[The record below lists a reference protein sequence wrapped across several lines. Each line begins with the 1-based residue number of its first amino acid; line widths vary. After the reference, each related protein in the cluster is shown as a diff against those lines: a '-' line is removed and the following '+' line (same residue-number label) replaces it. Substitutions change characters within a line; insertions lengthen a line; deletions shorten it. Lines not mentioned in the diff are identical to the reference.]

1 MEIRHKNRAD
11 RICLFDGCTREGV
24 KPCANYMFESLVN
37 SKFQEILC
45 VVLTGMGADG
55 AEGIANLKKSKR
67 VTVITQDELSCAVYG
82 MPKSVVKAGL
92 SDITASLDKLAD
104 VIVKTV

>member
-1 MEIRHKNRAD
+1 MGVA
-11 RICLFDGCTREGV
+11 GVGGEG
-24 KPCANYMFESLVN
+24 
-37 SKFQEILC
+37 
-45 VVLTGMGADG
+45 G
-55 AEGIANLKKSKR
+55 EGIAKLKKSKR